1 MHTSVKIGAG
11 VDSDDGEWNDVIV
24 EKFLPCGKICPGAQV
39 LSMVGRGKRRKLR
52 FSNHFLLLLN
62 YLEELLL
69 CWHCANQGYCLGRRQ
84 SKHLK
89 GRSKK
94 ASKETCQYE
103 CPSHF
108 FESSASRQGTWYLK
122 GRGLGE
128 DDLIW
133 ELTCSREDA
142 VEWYMVGD
150 HSRNPKS
157 NKII

>member
-1 MHTSVKIGAG
+1 MHTSFKIGFG

-39 LSMVGRGKRRKLR
+39 LRMVGRGKRRKLR
-52 FSNHFLLLLN
+52 ISNQFLLLLN

-94 ASKETCQYE
+94 ASKETCQTDSVWMSVTLFWVK
-103 CPSHF
+103 CLKARNMVP
-108 FESSASRQGTWYLK
+108 QGAGLRGRRPYLRTDVQQ
-122 GRGLGE
+122 GRCGWMIYG
-128 DDLIW
+128 W
-133 ELTCSREDA
+133 WSQQ
-142 VEWYMVGD
+142 
-150 HSRNPKS
+150 KS
-157 NKII
+157 KKQ